1 LSVCGLFDLARAVKV
16 WPGVVR
22 CQSEPGRQLAE
33 AAERDYCSP
42 RDRGSAK
49 LLYGDT
55 RGRKQPVGRDAGHLK
70 IIAAALVAIVNN
82 GEEAKE
88 RGDRLDS
95 LGSLESSIACPST
108 ALGLAPLGSKQ
119 AYLATL
125 TQMPRELGRRGR
137 CASPHL
143 RYFRD
148 AVLILWKSRDS
159 GRFHTSME

>member
-1 LSVCGLFDLARAVKV
+1 MMREGLVPDLILV
-16 WPGVVR
+16 
-22 CQSEPGRQLAE
+22 
-33 AAERDYCSP
+33 SP
-42 RDRGSAK
+42 
-49 LLYGDT
+49 
-55 RGRKQPVGRDAGHLK
+55 P
-70 IIAAALVAIVNN
+70 AAALVAIVNN

-88 RGDRLDS
+88 RDDRLDS

-119 AYLATL
+119 AYLSRPL
-125 TQMPRELGRRGR
+125 TQMPPELGRRGR

-148 AVLILWKSRDS
+148 VVLILWKSRDS

>member
-1 LSVCGLFDLARAVKV
+1 MSVCGLFDLARAVKV

-108 ALGLAPLGSKQ
+108 ALGLALSVRSRPASRP
-119 AYLATL
+119 L
-125 TQMPRELGRRGR
+125 TQMPPGLGRRGVAPR
-137 CASPHL
+137 RIC
-143 RYFRD
+143 D
-148 AVLILWKSRDS
+148 TS
-159 GRFHTSME
+159 GTQS